1 MYTGKPERMKQVN
14 EALVREALCARG
26 RATKAELGAD
36 TGLSVPTVSQAVAAM
51 ERLGEIRAAG
61 LKESSGGRKATEYE
75 LDAGAGTIYAIA
87 IERDR
92 LDWAIANALGTVV
105 SQGGRLVRSDP
116 VREAL
121 ELVEALKRDV
131 VYRPAGRVVLAVG
144 VPGVVQDGRV
154 LTGDFQ
160 DAWGDADIGA
170 YFQEGSGLTVVVE
183 NDINASALGYDRRLV
198 ANGQKA
204 HSLVYVFFNG
214 RCTGSGIICDGQVVR
229 GAANFAGELDFLPIP
244 GGWTLRE
251 ALAHASND
259 GERVVAIAAALAA
272 VNCVVNPGLFVVGGN
287 GFRFDL
293 SDRIEAEFKVKVA
306 ASVRPRLVFEQDTM
320 SHYLYGL
327 CGLALERM
335 FPTFKLVA
343 GGI

>member
-26 RATKAELGAD
+26 RATKAELSAD
-36 TGLSVPTVSQAVAAM
+36 TGLSLPTVAQAIVGM

-105 SQGGRLVRSDP
+105 SQGGRLVRADP

-121 ELVEALKRDV
+121 ELVESMRRDIV
-131 VYRPAGRVVLAVG
+131 FRPEGRVVLAIG
-144 VPGVVQDGRV
+144 IPGVVQDGRV
-154 LTGDFQ
+154 LTGEFQ
-160 DAWGDADIGA
+160 GEWGDADIAA
-170 YFQEGSGLTVVVE
+170 YFSERAGMPVVVE
-183 NDINASALGYDRRLV
+183 NDINASALGYDRRLG

-204 HSLVYVFFNG
+204 HSLVYVYFNG
-214 RCTGSGIICDGQVVR
+214 RCTGSGIVCGGQVLR
-229 GAANFAGELDFLPIP
+229 GAADFAGELDYLPLA
-244 GGWTLRE
+244 GGRMLYDSLLDPSDEGTLV
-251 ALAHASND
+251 AS
-259 GERVVAIAAALAA
+259 IASALAA
-272 VNCVVNPGLFVVGGN
+272 VNCVVNPGLFIVGGR

-293 SDRIEAEFKVKVA
+293 ADRIEAEYKVRVD
-306 ASVRPRLVFEQDTM
+306 ASVRPRLVFEKDTM

-327 CGLALERM
+327 CGLALDRM
-335 FPTFKLVA
+335 FPTLNLVV
-343 GGI
+343 GRG